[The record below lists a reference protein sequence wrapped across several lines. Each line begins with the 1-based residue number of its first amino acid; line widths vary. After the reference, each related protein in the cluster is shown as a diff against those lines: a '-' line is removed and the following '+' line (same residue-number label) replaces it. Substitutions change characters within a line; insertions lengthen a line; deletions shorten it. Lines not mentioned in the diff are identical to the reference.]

1 MKRSAEDLLQAF
13 TQMTNMSVSL
23 YDKGFHGIV
32 GFSGGARAVHICSMI
47 HRCDSCLGRC
57 IESDRN
63 AKSVCPDTGE
73 AFAYLCPFGMC
84 EIIVA
89 IRQSGSTIGYLL
101 AGKSL
106 PVGAEA
112 EERMCTALQPYW
124 KEIGDA
130 SLIREKM
137 RSLPRHTPEEYD
149 AICRLLEALA
159 EVIGADDL
167 FLGQDV
173 QLAVLVYRYLKK
185 NYYMHITLPELSM
198 LFHCNTVTLS
208 EKFRKEYGKTIIE
221 ALTAIRLEHAK
232 KLLRQT
238 ELSIEEIAERC
249 GFSERR
255 YFTKCFHRSEGYS
268 PSLWRQYNQHND
280 DKKS

>member
-13 TQMTNMSVSL
+13 ARMTNMSVSL
-23 YDKGFHGIV
+23 YDRGFHGLV
-32 GFSGGARAVHICSMI
+32 GFSGAQVSSICSLI
-47 HRCDSCLGRC
+47 HRCDTCLGRC
-57 IESDRN
+57 LESDRY
-63 AKSVCPDTGE
+63 AKEICPDTGE
-73 AFAYLCPFGMC
+73 ALPYLCPFGMC

-106 PVGAEA
+106 PVGRDA
-112 EERMCTALQPYW
+112 EERMWSALSPYW
-124 KEIGDA
+124 QEIGNT
-130 SLIREKM
+130 SLFWEKVQG
-137 RSLPRHTPEEYD
+137 LPRHTPEEYE

-173 QLAVLVYRYLKK
+173 PLPALVYRYLKK
-185 NYYMHITLPELSM
+185 NYHTHITLPELSM

-208 EKFRKEYGKTIIE
+208 EKFRKEYGKTVIE
-221 ALTAIRLEHAK
+221 ALTAIRLEHAQ

-238 ELSIEEIAERC
+238 ELSVEEIAARC

-255 YFTKCFHRSEGYS
+255 YFTKCFRRASGYS
-268 PSLWRQYNQHND
+268 PSLWRQCNRDNM
-280 DKKS
+280 DKKL